1 MLAKTKSF
9 ISVVASWE
17 GEPPA
22 VPYAY
27 YNKHADS
34 AHVSRLSYFLQ
45 TNMIRSDDQK
55 QKPAAELNVLPALR
69 WHDFGP
75 RIVLYSPEVQGRE
88 KRFANF
94 AKLQPGR
101 ARQKS

>member
-1 MLAKTKSF
+1 MQKAVRGKSPFSDSSAMLAKTKSF

-55 QKPAAELNVLPALR
+55 QKPAAELNVLPALPVAQFR
-69 WHDFGP
+69 TTDCT
-75 RIVLYSPEVQGRE
+75 V
-88 KRFANF
+88 
-94 AKLQPGR
+94 
-101 ARQKS
+101 